1 MAGQVSMDVVDR
13 LDAAAPAALCGWG
26 GAAAGFADASL
37 PAHGHPARGATGCG
51 ALRGGRDTTADPAAD
66 SFTQSVPGM
75 GSMFVMFTVMA
86 GWRCWCANGSSGR
99 CSGWP
104 SCRCAE
110 GGILGGKPDLAYFTL
125 GMIQYQIIFGVGWAL
140 GTNFGPRPARS
151 LAVMV
156 RSSSA

>member
-1 MAGQVSMDVVDR
+1 MR
-13 LDAAAPAALCGWG
+13 PRPPL
-26 GAAAGFADASL
+26 FADGVAPLLGSPMHL
-37 PAHGHPARGATGCG
+37 CPPGHPARGATGCG

-86 GWRCWCANGSSGR
+86 GWRCWSRTAAVDAAAAGR
-99 CSGWP
+99 HAAAP
-104 SCRCAE
+104 RAE
-110 GGILGGKPDLAYFTL
+110 FSAAPDLAYFTL